1 MMCSANKKTLIIICL
16 LPFPAISYSYELSSV
31 YFDPNY
37 WKNFDWVNA
46 EQSALWKLPDFKAES
61 TSEISNVILYR
72 KSQSFSFDSQGFK
85 ADINKLNKADYPF
98 TTIISPQQVNNS
110 SCELLYSKLVK
121 VFGSSSEMMDN
132 TFNFFGSH
140 VEKNWQ
146 WDIGTT
152 RVTISCGDNGENSSK
167 FASIRYEHLDSMSK
181 IEKPIHLNC
190 SRRHRIFLDGHQSD
204 WTNLKPLT
212 ISVFPYYKVIT
223 NADKYVI
230 TTINKFSDSLINFTL
245 KNDSIESEYSISRI
259 DGSLSG
265 LGKSLKNSAMQSIL
279 EGSCEVRDPSA
290 RKF

>member
-1 MMCSANKKTLIIICL
+1 
-16 LPFPAISYSYELSSV
+16 
-31 YFDPNY
+31 
-37 WKNFDWVNA
+37 
-46 EQSALWKLPDFKAES
+46 
-61 TSEISNVILYR
+61 
-72 KSQSFSFDSQGFK
+72 
-85 ADINKLNKADYPF
+85 
-98 TTIISPQQVNNS
+98 
-110 SCELLYSKLVK
+110 
-121 VFGSSSEMMDN
+121 
-132 TFNFFGSH
+132 
-140 VEKNWQ
+140 
-146 WDIGTT
+146 
-152 RVTISCGDNGENSSK
+152 
-167 FASIRYEHLDSMSK
+167 MSK

>member
-1 MMCSANKKTLIIICL
+1 MCSVSKKILIIFSL
-16 LPFPAISYSYELSSV
+16 LSVPAFSYSNELASI
-31 YFDPNY
+31 YLDQNY
-37 WKNFDWVNA
+37 WKNFDWANA
-46 EQSALWKLPDFKAES
+46 EQSLLWKLPNYITEP

-72 KSQSFSFDSQGFK
+72 KSQSFSLDNQAFT
-85 ADINKLNKADYPF
+85 ADINKLNRADYPY
-98 TTIISPQQVNNS
+98 TTTISPQQINNS
-110 SCELLYSKLVK
+110 SCELLNSKLVK

-146 WDIGTT
+146 WDIGNT
-152 RVTISCGDNGENSSK
+152 RVTLSCGDAGESTSK
-167 FASIRYEHLDSMSK
+167 YTTIRYEHLDSISK
-181 IEKPIHLNC
+181 MEKPIHLNC
-190 SRRHRIFLDGHQSD
+190 SRRHRIVIDGHQGD

-223 NADKYVI
+223 NADKYVM

-245 KNDSIESEYSISRI
+245 KNDLIESEYSISRI

-265 LGKSLKNSAMQSIL
+265 SGKSLKQSAMQSRV
-279 EGSCEVRDPSA
+279 EGSCEVRDPDA